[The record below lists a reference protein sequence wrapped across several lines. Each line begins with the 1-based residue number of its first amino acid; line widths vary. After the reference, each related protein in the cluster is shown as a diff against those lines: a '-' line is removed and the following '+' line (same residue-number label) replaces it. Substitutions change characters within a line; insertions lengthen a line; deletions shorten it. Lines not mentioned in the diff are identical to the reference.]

1 MVYGFTSGE
10 PSVELV
16 QSAYSKGVWKPD
28 LQTDILIGSLGL
40 QNIYQ
45 KTAKASTKS
54 LAYLQI
60 FGSSSYNIS

>member
-1 MVYGFTSGE
+1 M
-10 PSVELV
+10 ELV

-45 KTAKASTKS
+45 KIAKA
-54 LAYLQI
+54 
-60 FGSSSYNIS
+60 